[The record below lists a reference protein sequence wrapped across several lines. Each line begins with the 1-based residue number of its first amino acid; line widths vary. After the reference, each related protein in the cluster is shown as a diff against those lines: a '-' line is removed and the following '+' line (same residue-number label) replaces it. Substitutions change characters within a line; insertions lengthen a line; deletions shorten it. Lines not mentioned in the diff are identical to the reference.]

1 MAAPRILAGS
11 AKGRRLR
18 TPSRGTR
25 PSPARLRAALFD
37 SLAFTDRGRFLDLY
51 AGSGAIGL
59 EAASRGWEA
68 ILVERSPQATQLLR
82 DNARTCGLRV
92 QVVRG
97 DALQVAARLAG
108 SVDVAFADPPFE
120 HDLPGIFQALVDL
133 DVVRPGGRYAFQH
146 PSALALALRRDGTLL
161 PVDTRRYGSNALSFV
176 PARPGAGNHEPTPAR
191 LVP

>member
-18 TPSRGTR
+18 TPPRGTR

-37 SLAFTDRGRFLDLY
+37 SLAFTERGRFLDLY
-51 AGSGAIGL
+51 AGSGAVGL

-68 ILVERSPQATQLLR
+68 ILVERSPQATGLLR
-82 DNARTCGLRV
+82 DNVRSCGLRA
-92 QVVRG
+92 QVLRG

-108 SVDVAFADPPFE
+108 GVDVAFADPPFE
-120 HDLPGIFQALVDL
+120 HDLPGIFQALIDL

-146 PSALALALRRDGTLL
+146 PSRMVLDLRRDGVLL
-161 PVDTRRYGSNALSFV
+161 PIDTRRYGSNALSFV
-176 PARPGAGNHEPTPAR
+176 PARPAAGNHEPAPT
-191 LVP
+191 

>member
-18 TPSRGTR
+18 TPQRGTR

-37 SLAFTDRGRFLDLY
+37 SLAFAPRGRFLDLY
-51 AGSGAIGL
+51 AGSGAVGL

-68 ILVERSPQATQLLR
+68 ILVERSPQATGLLR

-92 QVVRG
+92 HVVRG
-97 DALQVAARLAG
+97 DALQVAAGMAG
-108 SVDVAFADPPFE
+108 RVDVVFADPPFDR
-120 HDLPGIFQALVDL
+120 DLAGIFQALLDL
-133 DVVRPGGRYAFQH
+133 ELARPGGRYAFQH
-146 PSALALALRRDGTLL
+146 PSGLTLELHRDGARL
-161 PVDTRRYGSNALSFV
+161 PIDTRRYGSNALSFV
-176 PARPGAGNHEPTPAR
+176 SARTEAGCLPPAPAG